1 MALKLPD
8 FRALLGGKKTRTGE
22 GVVVD
27 STHRVLVGLTS
38 GFMLILTIG
47 VVILVNILSSDF
59 YQRFD
64 LTRNNLNSLT
74 SATVKLV
81 RNMNEHGGVKITVFI
96 SKDLPRSID
105 LPGGVLPVRHVAQRF
120 RDTLEEYAARGGGSV
135 QIEYV
140 RKGVLEKA
148 KRAKLPIFAGR
159 LAGKGSYG
167 FRNHVIA
174 AQFSYGTAVEK
185 FPERDLSQLNPA
197 TLELQIT
204 RRLIKL
210 KKRIETRDRYA
221 HILKVG
227 MGIRDAVQTC
237 AKPIEEVGKDSGEA
251 LEKLLQNTQNR
262 QAHFDKYRAI
272 LDVLRERCDP
282 IRAAVQEV
290 GRTNAAADLEPL
302 VALASEFGLI
312 LDKLQKFLDGSGLP
326 ADPQARMQEEM
337 NALQAPVQLVG
348 LAAGLT
354 DRYEKLEKIPGESK
368 VAFLCAAESFCPF
381 AQRDSQIKDP
391 DPRDNDV
398 VRRVIGNL
406 KGFEDAVNSINRK
419 VGELFFGSHGY
430 ATVRIN
436 AGDPIPDDVT
446 ALIILRP
453 TQPYDDNT
461 WYPVD
466 QFILSGKP
474 VIIFAGMWSVAL
486 NNLAYP
492 EGDSFGKQ
500 AEPIKNQVLALPN
513 DLAQRLQAYG
523 IRIDASGMVAD
534 TSSNDKIS
542 IIYQPDQG
550 PSVQAKVN
558 YPLLPRVNDLSKMKK
573 FRGTLS
579 GVTLPFPVEMH
590 PIPERLSEATF
601 TPLMRSSGNAVLL
614 NNPQAEPGPLG
625 RQIRDAGQRKS
636 RILAAE
642 VTGNLKSYFPP
653 DKLPIGDESRMSH
666 ITEGDVQLIV
676 IGSHMGLEGISV
688 NQVVGTLDPQAL
700 KDDMGILFTKL
711 RAADLYLQNWDFRIR
726 QLFPVISDNMK
737 FIHNILDWATI
748 DPVLGRIGPKI
759 TRGPPLYSNIGS
771 MKDIWTWGL
780 IAGLPWLV
788 WMFGFIGYVVRQSRN
803 ADRKKIFEDL
813 ASSGAE

>member
-8 FRALLGGKKTRTGE
+8 FRALLGSKKANDAE

-27 STHRVLVGLTS
+27 STHRVLVGITS
-38 GFMLILTIG
+38 GIMLVLTIG
-47 VVILVNILSSDF
+47 VVILINIVSTDY

-74 SATVKLV
+74 PATVNLV
-81 RNMNEHGGVKITVFI
+81 RGMNEHGGIKITVFI

-140 RKGVLEKA
+140 KKDILDKA

-159 LAGKGSYG
+159 LASKSSYG

-210 KKRIETRDRYA
+210 KKRIETRDRYD
-221 HILKVG
+221 HMLRVG
-227 MGIRDAVQTC
+227 MDIRDAVQAC

-262 QAHFDKYRAI
+262 QAHFEKYRAI
-272 LDVLRERCDP
+272 VDVLRERCEP
-282 IRAAVQEV
+282 IRGAVQEV
-290 GRTNAAADLEPL
+290 GRTNAGADLEPL
-302 VALASEFGLI
+302 VGLANEFGLI
-312 LDKLQKFLDGSGLP
+312 LDKLLGFLDGTGLP
-326 ADPQARMQEEM
+326 AEPQARMQEEM

-368 VAFLCAAESFCPF
+368 VAFLCAGEAFCPF
-381 AQRDSQIKDP
+381 PQRESQIKDP
-391 DPRDNDV
+391 DIRDNEV

-406 KGFEDAVNSINRK
+406 KGFEDAVNNINRK

-430 ATVRIN
+430 ATVRVN
-436 AGDPIPDDVT
+436 AGDPIPNDVT
-446 ALIILRP
+446 ALIIMRP
-453 TQPYDDNT
+453 AQPFDDES

-474 VIIFAGMWSVAL
+474 VIVFAGMWSVAL

-492 EGDSFGKQ
+492 EGDSFGKP
-500 AEPIKNQVLALPN
+500 AEPIKNQVVALPN
-513 DLAQRLQAYG
+513 DLAERMQAYG
-523 IRIDASGMVAD
+523 VRIDGSSMVAD

-550 PSVQAKVN
+550 PRVQANVN
-558 YPLLPRVNDLSKMKK
+558 YPLLPRVNDLGGMKK

-579 GVTLPFPVEMH
+579 GVTLPFPVEIH
-590 PIPERLSEATF
+590 PVPERLGDATF

-614 NNPQAEPGPLG
+614 NNPQAEPGPLA
-625 RQIRDAGQRKS
+625 RQIRDAGKRSS
-636 RILAAE
+636 RTLAAE
-642 VTGNLKSYFPP
+642 GTGTLKSYFPP
-653 DKLPIGDESRMSH
+653 DKLPIDEQARMSH
-666 ITEGDVQLIV
+666 ITEGDVQLLV

-688 NQVVGTLDPQAL
+688 NQVVGSLDPQAL
-700 KDDMGILFTKL
+700 QEDMGILFTKL

-788 WMFGFIGYVVRQSRN
+788 WMFGFVGYVFRQNRN
-803 ADRKKIFEDL
+803 ASRKEIFE
-813 ASSGAE
+813 AASGAG